1 MYALYRIITM
11 ILVQFSFSVLPGH
24 AKSVCYG
31 NVLRTLPGERRG
43 TGSDWRLVSRLSE
56 QLDGCLVLCSRCWY
70 SP

>member
-31 NVLRTLPGERRG
+31 NVLRILPGEC
-43 TGSDWRLVSRLSE
+43 SV
-56 QLDGCLVLCSRCWY
+56 DGQ
-70 SP
+70 